1 MNKLIFT
8 FIALFFLNNCSLNEN
23 SKIWNGNQNIINN
36 NKNIK
41 KVFYEEKRIV
51 SEFNQGLK
59 LDLSK
64 IDINFNPINNQN
76 NLGSQNFSGLLT
88 KNEKFK
94 FSKIEEKEHVKFKPI
109 FFNDGIIYFDR
120 KGTIIKYDKNKKI
133 IWKKNYYTKSEKKL
147 NPKLNFFKY
156 NQNLIVADSISKYYS
171 INLQTGKLNWSKY
184 NMYPFNSDIKMHNDK
199 LFVVDYKNTLRCY
212 KVDSGSE
219 CWNLK
224 TEDTFTISNS
234 KYSLIIV
241 NGAVIFSNS
250 IGDIT
255 SVDIN
260 SGLIN
265 WQLPTQSND
274 LINQNFNFKISKL
287 VSDNKS
293 IYFSNNKNEFYSVDI
308 KTGITNWLNQ
318 INSDLTPIVIR
329 NLIFTISKEGY
340 LYVIDKDKGNIIRI
354 THIFKYFKEKKRNKI
369 SPQGFVIGKDKLYL
383 TISNGEMLRVNL
395 DTGIFD
401 RIEKVSRSFISR
413 PYIYKNNLYI
423 VSNGSIVKYN

>member
-133 IWKKNYYTKSEKKL
+133 IWKKNYYTKIEKKL

-184 NMYPFNSDIKMHNDK
+184 NMYH
-199 LFVVDYKNTLRCY
+199 
-212 KVDSGSE
+212 
-219 CWNLK
+219 
-224 TEDTFTISNS
+224 
-234 KYSLIIV
+234 LIQ
-241 NGAVIFSNS
+241 
-250 IGDIT
+250 T
-255 SVDIN
+255 
-260 SGLIN
+260 
-265 WQLPTQSND
+265 
-274 LINQNFNFKISKL
+274 
-287 VSDNKS
+287 
-293 IYFSNNKNEFYSVDI
+293 
-308 KTGITNWLNQ
+308 
-318 INSDLTPIVIR
+318 
-329 NLIFTISKEGY
+329 
-340 LYVIDKDKGNIIRI
+340 
-354 THIFKYFKEKKRNKI
+354 
-369 SPQGFVIGKDKLYL
+369 
-383 TISNGEMLRVNL
+383 
-395 DTGIFD
+395 
-401 RIEKVSRSFISR
+401 
-413 PYIYKNNLYI
+413 
-423 VSNGSIVKYN
+423 